1 MGMSSDVGRSSTQWM
16 TGWRAATAIRVF
28 ILALAVGQAA
38 GAGVGTRLSVLMV
51 ALAVIAA
58 AASTAEFAALS
69 TQPRLIPA
77 AEGLLAA
84 ALLGTA
90 EAPVGPLL
98 VYLAVPPLVA
108 GVRSGYLATVNA
120 GLAIAF
126 GLVGAWTATNQWS
139 QSRDLAIS
147 AWPWLVIGVGAGLLA
162 AWQTRSR
169 RHLEDMQGPY
179 LQANNLLTQL
189 TAVTPQL
196 RGGLESKS
204 VAKLIALEVAEELE
218 SPSVAVYALQGEGLL
233 RLADNNGTIGPEH
246 ARVAEAALRRRQ
258 APTPDDIGLLPLR
271 VGDRRVAVIT
281 HTQARK
287 RVELPAERVVGYGLQ
302 LNSALLFDRIRAT
315 ATAEERHRLARDIHD
330 GVAQDVASLGYV
342 IDGIADDVAEPDVH
356 EQILLLRREVSRI
369 VDELRHSIFDL
380 RQDVGDGQTLTGA
393 IEDYLAGVEAK
404 SGFEAHPVIHAE
416 HPLAPE
422 TETELLRIVQEAV
435 TNVRKHAHATNVWV
449 TLDVEDHRFRLVI
462 EDDGRGGA
470 EIREGHYGMH
480 SMQERAASVAA
491 RLWVTD
497 RPQGGT
503 VVTVASSSDPATTA
517 VQPRPRM
524 EES

>member
-1 MGMSSDVGRSSTQWM
+1 M
-16 TGWRAATAIRVF
+16 TEWHRT
-28 ILALAVGQAA
+28 
-38 GAGVGTRLSVLMV
+38 
-51 ALAVIAA
+51 
-58 AASTAEFAALS
+58 
-69 TQPRLIPA
+69 
-77 AEGLLAA
+77 
-84 ALLGTA
+84 
-90 EAPVGPLL
+90 
-98 VYLAVPPLVA
+98 
-108 GVRSGYLATVNA
+108 
-120 GLAIAF
+120 
-126 GLVGAWTATNQWS
+126 
-139 QSRDLAIS
+139 
-147 AWPWLVIGVGAGLLA
+147 
-162 AWQTRSR
+162 
-169 RHLEDMQGPY
+169 
-179 LQANNLLTQL
+179 
-189 TAVTPQL
+189 
-196 RGGLESKS
+196 
-204 VAKLIALEVAEELE
+204 
-218 SPSVAVYALQGEGLL
+218 SP
-233 RLADNNGTIGPEH
+233 
-246 ARVAEAALRRRQ
+246 
-258 APTPDDIGLLPLR
+258 
-271 VGDRRVAVIT
+271 
-281 HTQARK
+281 
-287 RVELPAERVVGYGLQ
+287 
-302 LNSALLFDRIRAT
+302 
-315 ATAEERHRLARDIHD
+315 
-330 GVAQDVASLGYV
+330 LGYV